1 MWDKHVQHAQ
11 AQENG
16 SISISY
22 VRKDENGINQTSLE
36 VLKYT
41 INEAYQNGKTSYIIK
56 ESVNETQETRYFELI
71 PLSQQPNL
79 WKVTFFAQLS
89 PRILRTRG
97 RDFYRMLG
105 SLRTYIESMHSSN

>member
-1 MWDKHVQHAQ
+1 
-11 AQENG
+11 
-16 SISISY
+16 

-71 PLSQQPNL
+71 PLS
-79 WKVTFFAQLS
+79 
-89 PRILRTRG
+89 
-97 RDFYRMLG
+97 
-105 SLRTYIESMHSSN
+105 